1 MFDLKM
7 DRQTLR
13 QSPKVVV
20 VSLAGEVEASN
31 GLQVEQYVDRVL
43 QEEQPR
49 HILLDLGG
57 LTFAGSVFFS
67 ALLFWRDRLTR
78 QGGQL
83 VLYGLRP
90 EIVRTMRILALDR
103 VLTIR
108 ADQPCALDALSGRE

>member
-1 MFDLKM
+1 MLELKLG
-7 DRQTLR
+7 RLTLR

-31 GLQVEQYVDRVL
+31 GLQAEQYVDQVL
-43 QEEQPR
+43 REEQPR
-49 HILLDLGG
+49 HVLLDLGG

-67 ALLFWRDRLTR
+67 ALLFWRDQLTR

-90 EIVRTMRILALDR
+90 EITRTMRILALDR
-103 VLTIR
+103 VLTIC
-108 ADQPCALDALSGRE
+108 ADQPSALDALSGKE